1 MQIVIVDKKYDG
13 KQLSKF
19 LLDKFSGLTLDTFHK
34 ALRKKDIRIN
44 NMRTTKNDFVHTGD
58 EIKIFVIDELL
69 YKTFNPEIVY
79 EDENILVVNKS
90 AGIEVVGDDSL
101 TSNLRKYL
109 IKRNCDNTQK
119 SIIILNNSEINLN
132 EICFIEPCHRL
143 DRNTTGLVLFAKNEE
158 ALNILLDKF
167 KKHEIEKHYLA
178 IVYGIPKVHKQTLTS
193 YLFKDNK
200 KSLVYISDE
209 PKKGYVKIITSYS
222 ILEKHVK
229 ENYSVL
235 DVTLHTGKTHQ
246 IRAHL
251 AHIGHPILGDGKYG
265 NNQINKRFRFKTQQ
279 LCSNKLKFNFTTDAG
294 ILNYLSQK
302 EIIKD

>member
-1 MQIVIVDKKYDG
+1 MQLVIVDCKYDG

-44 NMRTTKNDFVHTGD
+44 NVRTNKNDIVHTGD

-69 YKTFNPEIVY
+69 YKTFIPKIIY
-79 EDENILVVNKS
+79 EDENILVVNKPS
-90 AGIEVVGDDSL
+90 GIEVVGDNSL
-101 TSNLRKYL
+101 TNILKELLYSKNVNLT
-109 IKRNCDNTQK
+109 NA
-119 SIIILNNSEINLN
+119 
-132 EICFIEPCHRL
+132 FIEPCHRL
-143 DRNTTGLVLFAKNEE
+143 DRNTTGLVLFAKNEDS
-158 ALNILLDKF
+158 LNVLLEKF
-167 KKHEIEKHYLA
+167 KNHEIEKHYLA
-178 IVYGIPKVHKQTLTS
+178 TVYGIPKKNKQTLNA

-209 PKKGYVKIITSYS
+209 QKKGYVKIITSYS
-222 ILEKHVK
+222 ILEKHSK
-229 ENYSVL
+229 EHFSIL

-265 NNQINKRFRFKTQQ
+265 NNQINKQFGYKTQQ
-279 LCSNKLKFNFTTDAG
+279 LCSNKLKFNFSTDAG
-294 ILNYLSQK
+294 ILNYLNKK
-302 EIIKD
+302 EFIL